1 MKPYFD
7 IFTRYLISLD
17 NPLLVSF
24 SKIVDLITIPLFLV
38 FFILSMKFLHDKKRL
53 KITIISIFL
62 SLIIV
67 FALKYFFMVPR
78 PCSLDI
84 AYSEGICPNEP
95 DYSFPSGHTFIA
107 SSLIAPFLG
116 TVYFPFFI
124 LFNLIVSFTRVN
136 LGVHFIN
143 DVIAGFVI
151 SFFSYGL
158 VYNLLREKKEKPKN
172 TYNFEIIRQALHILV
187 GLFIILILFIST
199 RLWINNGPTYIELL
213 IFVGL
218 QVLLLMI
225 NDFLLHK
232 EKSIFHKLFT
242 TFERHK
248 YIPGYGAFWYGL
260 GILFCFIFLTDYKE
274 IIVTIIALS
283 IGDAYST
290 IIGRKGKI
298 SNPLN
303 SNKTLEGTFAFFIIT
318 CLFAYPIIGPLA
330 ILFSLFTAICEALP
344 LKIDDNFVIP
354 LASVIF
360 FLVV

>member
-7 IFTRYLISLD
+7 IFTRFLTSLD

-24 SKIVDLITIPLFLV
+24 SKFFDLVTISLFLL
-38 FFILSMKFLHDKKRL
+38 FFIFSMKFLHDKKRL
-53 KITIISIFL
+53 KTTVISIFL
-62 SLIIV
+62 ALVIV
-67 FALKYFFMVPR
+67 FSLKYIFMIPR
-78 PCSLDI
+78 PCSIDPL
-84 AYSEGICPNEP
+84 YSEGICPGDP
-95 DYSFPSGHTFIA
+95 DFSFPSGHSMFA

-116 TVYFPFFI
+116 TIYLPFFI

-151 SFFSYGL
+151 SIFSYGL
-158 VYNLLREKKEKPKN
+158 VYNLMKKKKEKPKN
-172 TYNFEIIRQALHILV
+172 SYNFEIIRQALHILI

-199 RLWINNGPTYIELL
+199 RLWMNNGPIYIEFL

-218 QVLLLMI
+218 QILLLMI
-225 NDFLLHK
+225 NDFLLNK
-232 EKSIFHKLFT
+232 EKSIFNFLFT
-242 TFERHK
+242 TFERK
-248 YIPGYGAFWYGL
+248 QFIPGYGAFWYGM

-274 IIVTIIALS
+274 ITVTIIALS

-290 IIGRKGKI
+290 IVGRKGKI
-298 SNPLN
+298 VNPLN
-303 SNKTLEGTFAFFIIT
+303 KNKTIEGTLAFFVVT
-318 CLFAYPIIGPLA
+318 CLFSYPFIGPLA

-344 LKIDDNFVIP
+344 LKVDDNFLIP

-360 FLVV
+360 FLII